1 MVNVYLIYGRK
12 RFVIPFFLII
22 LIILSIGYVIL
33 KNITPQSPMEFAEL
47 KRIAEMNGY
56 EWIDTSE
63 AKDNFI
69 LHSGKVYIDDGI
81 NIEYAETDSTEHARM
96 LRENMEEKIREQ
108 AGGKNYTLSVGRYY
122 KYSRRNKDDTYELVI
137 QIDNTYVFAKVPY
150 EHKKTVLSFLRKIN
164 YV

>member
-1 MVNVYLIYGRK
+1 
-12 RFVIPFFLII
+12 
-22 LIILSIGYVIL
+22 
-33 KNITPQSPMEFAEL
+33 MEFAEL

-56 EWIDTSE
+56 EWIDISE

-122 KYSRRNKDDTYELVI
+122 KYSRRNKDDT
-137 QIDNTYVFAKVPY
+137 
-150 EHKKTVLSFLRKIN
+150 
-164 YV
+164 